1 MNLDLEGRV
10 ALVTGSSQG
19 IGSATAIQFAA
30 EGAYVAVTYRQ
41 ERELAEAIVN
51 EIRSNDGEAFAVHLD
66 LASFESITLARDAV
80 VNKWGQIDILVNNA
94 IEWGPR
100 RIAQSPPFEDLA
112 PEEWQ
117 PLLRANIEGT
127 FRLIQTVVPC
137 MREHRWGRIANV
149 SSIAAEDGLPGT
161 GWYSTA
167 KASLHGLTR
176 TLSKELGPAGILV
189 NAVMPGLTETGR
201 TADIGPEAR
210 RRVEEN
216 SPIRRILHPG
226 DVAHVIV
233 FLCSATNTAITG
245 EILRASGG
253 RI

>member
-1 MNLDLEGRV
+1 MNLELDERV

-19 IGSATAIQFAA
+19 IGSATAAQFAA

-41 ERELAEAIVN
+41 ERERAEAIVN

-66 LASFESITLARDAV
+66 LASFDSITQARDAV
-80 VNKWGQIDILVNNA
+80 VKKWGKIDILVNNA

-100 RIAQSPPFEDLA
+100 LIAQAPPFESLA

-127 FRLIQTVVPC
+127 FRLIQTVVPY
-137 MREHRWGRIANV
+137 MRTRKWGRIVNV
-149 SSIAAEDGLPGT
+149 SSIVAEDGLPGT
-161 GWYSTA
+161 GWYATA

-176 TLSKELGPAGILV
+176 TLSKELGPSGILV
-189 NAVMPGLTETGR
+189 NALMPGLTETGR
-201 TADIGPEAR
+201 TANIGPEAR

-216 SPIRRILHPG
+216 SPIRRILHPD

-233 FLCSATNTAITG
+233 FLCSAKNSAITG

-253 RI
+253 RV